1 MSDDPQALLFEASQV
16 QTPSWLP
23 DETLFSLCSRFHRL
37 ALSARASRTSES
49 LFGHPRGG
57 HAHDFPDRLAAC
69 AERCGGALGDARSIA
84 HSHTLISYYLPFQ
97 SLSVAQYA
105 IGALAGHGIGSLKF
119 RLGLLTS
126 RFRANHPLK
135 ACRQCMSEDVATA
148 HVGYWHLAHQYPG
161 VWVCSRHGCILEV
174 SSLKATG
181 VRRYGWVLPDDA
193 ALSCPSDLRGGIDN
207 DLTVR
212 LLGLAVAA
220 QGLARLPLGFHFE
233 PERLVLTPLRRLQE
247 LGLAGPTGRL
257 HHRLADEHLRTFFEP
272 LQRVDELAPL
282 FARGSPTSASLV
294 CLRDPRRVRTHPL
307 RQLCLALSLH
317 GSWNQFWNAYLLA
330 GTDRP
335 AAAQPSTPFGMSRS
349 LAMDARRM
357 RFVELLRHG
366 DCSLSSASATVN
378 IDIQTGQAWAAAAG
392 IACKRRPKTLKGQVR
407 AALIRAMKSGAEKAA
422 VAERL
427 GVSVQ
432 AVTRVLRTEV
442 GLHDQWINVRRE
454 HRLSKERRRWQSLA
468 AANPLSGVKAIRWLS
483 PATYAWLY
491 RNDRTWLNQQVE
503 ALISDRRGNHVR
515 VDWDR
520 RDSGLAT
527 AVAGVCESLVSEAP
541 ERRVLLWRIYQ
552 RLPELKAK
560 LAQLDRLPLT
570 RAAIERALK
579 YCPRRQGG
587 TESF

>member
-1 MSDDPQALLFEASQV
+1 MGDDAQAHLFEASRAQ
-16 QTPSWLP
+16 PLSWLP

-37 ALSARASRTSES
+37 ALSPRSRRTSES

-69 AERCGGALGDARSIA
+69 AERCGGTLGDARSIA
-84 HSHTLISYYLPFQ
+84 HDHTLLSYYLPFQ
-97 SLSVAQYA
+97 SRSVAQYA
-105 IGALAGHGIGSLKF
+105 ISALAGDGIGSLKF

-161 VWVCSRHGCILEV
+161 VWICTRHGEILDV
-174 SSLKATG
+174 SSVKATG
-181 VRRYGWVLPDDA
+181 VGRYGWVLPDDA
-193 ALSCPSDLRGGIDN
+193 VLSSPSDLRGGID
-207 DLTVR
+207 DGLTAR
-212 LLGLAVAA
+212 LLALAVAA
-220 QGLARLPLGFHFE
+220 RGLAQLPLGFHFE
-233 PERLVLTPLRRLQE
+233 PNLLVATHRRRLQE

-257 HHRLADEHLRTFFEP
+257 DHGLADERLRTFFEP
-272 LQRVDELAPL
+272 LRRVDELAPL
-282 FARGSPTSASLV
+282 FARGAPSSASLG

-307 RQLCLALSLH
+307 RQLCLAIWLH
-317 GSWNQFWNAYLLA
+317 GSWDKFWNAYQVA
-330 GTDRP
+330 ATERP
-335 AAAQPSTPFGMSRS
+335 ADAQPATRSGMSRS
-349 LAMDARRM
+349 RAPDPRRI
-357 RFVELLRHG
+357 RFVDLIRQG
-366 DCSLSSASATVN
+366 DCSISSASATVN
-378 IDIQTGQAWAAAAG
+378 IDVQTGQTWAAAAG
-392 IACKRRPKTLKGQVR
+392 IACERRPKTLKSQVR
-407 AALIRAMKSGAEKAA
+407 TALIRAMKSGAEKAA

-442 GLHDQWINVRRE
+442 GLHEQWTHARRQR
-454 HRLSKERRRWQSLA
+454 RLSQERRRWQALA
-468 AANPLSGVKAIRWLS
+468 AANPLSGVKAIRWLA

-491 RNDRTWLNQQVE
+491 RNDRTWLDQQVE
-503 ALISDRRGNHVR
+503 ALVSDRRGNHVH

-520 RDSGLAT
+520 RDSDLAT

-570 RAAIERALK
+570 RAAIDRALR
-579 YCPRRQGG
+579 YRPRRQGG
-587 TESF
+587 TASL